1 MLSSAAYSSYLV
13 PVLGGSTDTENAF
26 DEEPDTNEIKN
37 RNCVWLLWTFA
48 DWKIFSPKVLNTL
61 LQEVI
66 FCFLVIIESRN
77 SDNISSAHILW
88 MRLLKAQR
96 VRKNTLKKKIKP
108 WQ

>member
-48 DWKIFSPKVLNTL
+48 DWKIFSPKVLKYTSARGNL
-61 LQEVI
+61 LFSGNNRE
-66 FCFLVIIESRN
+66 
-77 SDNISSAHILW
+77 
-88 MRLLKAQR
+88 
-96 VRKNTLKKKIKP
+96 
-108 WQ
+108 

>member
-48 DWKIFSPKVLNTL
+48 DWNIFFPKST
-61 LQEVI
+61 
-66 FCFLVIIESRN
+66 
-77 SDNISSAHILW
+77 
-88 MRLLKAQR
+88 
-96 VRKNTLKKKIKP
+96 
-108 WQ
+108 